1 MRTGE
6 HKDLENDMN
15 VFVKGKRKY
24 KALIS
29 NMNAFVQKHIFNL
42 NNERSKTFLHYFSL
56 EPIWQYCLVKS
67 DYIANIAFLKMM
79 RGAEKITPSV

>member
-15 VFVKGKRKY
+15 AFVKGKRKH

-29 NMNAFVQKHIFNL
+29 NMNAFVQKRMFNFRIMREVKLFFIIFHL
-42 NNERSKTFLHYFSL
+42 SPFG
-56 EPIWQYCLVKS
+56 
-67 DYIANIAFLKMM
+67 NIAW
-79 RGAEKITPSV
+79 